1 MLIPLQMHRE
11 MLKQLHK
18 AHHGAVRTKQ
28 RARLTIYWP
37 GIDSEIDN
45 MVLQC
50 TQCQTHLPSHQKEL
64 MISKPRPTRP
74 FQEIAADF
82 CQHAGKY
89 YLVFVDCFTD
99 WPTIVPLGTS
109 TTATDLITASRELF
123 SRTAVPDVFWS
134 DGGLSL
140 PQKVPAVL
148 HRMGMISSPHYPQN
162 NGKAEATVKF
172 MKKVIRSA
180 WNRRFLDE
188 GKALLQYYLLQEMD
202 YHQPRNSLGIPYRT
216 HSLHMPDH
224 SPQNG
229 STRYK
234 KQKVRQ

>member
-1 MLIPLQMHRE
+1 MQILLRKLHGKVLAGSYVTTSPSVEDELIVYGCRLLIPLQMHRE

-134 DGGLSL
+134 DGG
-140 PQKVPAVL
+140 PQFTSN
-148 HRMGMISSPHYPQN
+148 SS
-162 NGKAEATVKF
+162 
-172 MKKVIRSA
+172 
-180 WNRRFLDE
+180 
-188 GKALLQYYLLQEMD
+188 
-202 YHQPRNSLGIPYRT
+202 
-216 HSLHMPDH
+216 

-229 STRYK
+229 DLVTGYPPPIIHRVMGRRKLQSNP
-234 KQKVRQ
+234 